1 MYVLYRIYRSKQ
13 VPTLPKCFLRY
24 SNYSRGDRSE
34 ASLMRMMRMTLMS
47 WTTSVY
53 SLHPPP
59 PTSTYCIL
67 LVPLLCPVFITPQN
81 LPDNFYLMATGKMC
95 TINKMGT
102 PNISSILFR
111 YLTYQSGNPFKIC
124 HFWILNRI
132 WQKGKTRISIENMK
146 IPKKS
151 QRKKIDITSFS
162 QEMKK

>member
-34 ASLMRMMRMTLMS
+34 ASLMRMMRMMRMTLMS

-132 WQKGKTRISIENMK
+132 
-146 IPKKS
+146 
-151 QRKKIDITSFS
+151 
-162 QEMKK
+162 